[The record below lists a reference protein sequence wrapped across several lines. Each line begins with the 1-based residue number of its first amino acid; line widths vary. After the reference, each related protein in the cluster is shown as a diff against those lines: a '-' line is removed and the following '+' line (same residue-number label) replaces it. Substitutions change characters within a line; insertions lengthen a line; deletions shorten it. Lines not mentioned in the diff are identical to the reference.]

1 MWRRL
6 GLTAMF
12 ALPAIV
18 LRLTGTEV
26 APGLTVVV
34 YGAGVVAA
42 AVLLSWA
49 AEAAQV
55 DISGSLAIAILAL
68 IAVLPEYAVDLY
80 FAFTAGSDPSYTQYA
95 AANMTGSNR
104 LLIGIGWPAVAFVG
118 FWAMRRHRRR
128 GDAAGPAPVP
138 GPRGPGHP
146 TSRRDHPAIVLSPRN
161 RVELA
166 FLAIA
171 SAYAFLIPLT
181 REIAW
186 YDAVVLIALF
196 GAYLWRVTREARG
209 EPELVGVAA
218 DIARLSRRR
227 RRALVTGMFAAAAA
241 IVIMAAEPFAD
252 GLVVTGETLGIDEF
266 LLVQWLAP
274 LASEAPELIVACIFA
289 WRLRAAE
296 GLGML
301 LSAKVN
307 QWTLLVGSI
316 WVAYSLG
323 GGGGA
328 PMPLDERQTEEF
340 LLTSAQA
347 LLAFAVLAD
356 LRFGLWE
363 AAAILGL
370 FVLQFPFPTTDVR
383 LAFSV
388 AYILVTIALIVHK
401 RRYLPAIFASLGRWD
416 RPPVSPTGA
425 DVASARPG
433 GPS

>member
-6 GLTAMF
+6 GLTVVF
-12 ALPAIV
+12 ALPAIIM
-18 LRLTGTEV
+18 RLAGVEPEPV
-26 APGLTVVV
+26 VTVVV
-34 YGAGVVAA
+34 YGVAVVAA

-80 FAFTAGSDPSYTQYA
+80 FAFTAGSDPAYTQYA

-128 GDAAGPAPVP
+128 DDAARPDPAHAPREP
-138 GPRGPGHP
+138 GPTAG
-146 TSRRDHPAIVLSPRN
+146 RRQPAIVLSPRN

-186 YDAVVLIALF
+186 YDAVVLIGLF
-196 GAYLWRVTREARG
+196 GAYLWRVTREGHG
-209 EPELVGVAA
+209 EPELVGIAA
-218 DIARLSRRR
+218 DIARLPRRG

-241 IVIMAAEPFAD
+241 IVVMAAEPFAD

-388 AYILVTIALIVHK
+388 AYIVVTIALIVHK

-416 RPPVSPTGA
+416 RPPTATAG
-425 DVASARPG
+425 VATAGPERPG
-433 GPS
+433 